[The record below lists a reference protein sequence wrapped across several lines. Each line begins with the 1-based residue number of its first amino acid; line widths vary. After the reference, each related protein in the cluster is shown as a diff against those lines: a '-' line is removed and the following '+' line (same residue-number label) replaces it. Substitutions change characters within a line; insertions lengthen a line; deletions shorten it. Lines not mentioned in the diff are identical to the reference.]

1 MKFLDKGT
9 NVKVLEKDVKNK
21 WRWEWLEEIDE
32 SGQKY
37 EKWLKNRTY
46 TVCFVIPAERQ
57 SVFNYKSSGKKAVK
71 SHSTNNMHKRNV
83 VIIKTNQVQLIMGH
97 RAIYSTN
104 RIIWDF
110 RNGHQNT
117 EMDYLYKLH
126 HIDFVLNCAFQTR
139 FQFSH
144 WATFYSKLL

>member
-21 WRWEWLEEIDE
+21 WRWEWLEETDE

-37 EKWLKNRTY
+37 EKWLKKPDIHG
-46 TVCFVIPAERQ
+46 VCFCVPCGKTI
-57 SVFNYKSSGKKAVK
+57 SYKSSGKKAVK
-71 SHSTNNMHKRNV
+71 SHSTDNMHKRNV

-104 RIIWDF
+104 RIIWD
-110 RNGHQNT
+110 
-117 EMDYLYKLH
+117 
-126 HIDFVLNCAFQTR
+126 
-139 FQFSH
+139 
-144 WATFYSKLL
+144 